1 MGKIKELNDDI
12 SIAQT
17 YKYVCQ
23 LELEKEKR
31 KGGVYH
37 HFYDKNSHF
46 LKKIE
51 EYDHIIADL
60 ERRKVNQIKRTFL
73 GGAIGAKL
81 TILTLFILSKT
92 F

>member
-12 SIAQT
+12 SVAQT

-37 HFYDKNSHF
+37 HFHDTNSHF
-46 LKKIE
+46 MKKIE

-60 ERRKVNQIKRTFL
+60 EKQKVNQIKRTFL
-73 GGAIGAKL
+73 GSAIGAKVV
-81 TILTLFILSKT
+81 ILGAFILSKS